1 MLTKI
6 DVRFELCRPFCPTTM
21 TAAAVAGA
29 AHLEI
34 RP

>member
-21 TAAAVAGA
+21 MAAAIAGGVC
-29 AHLEI
+29 LEV